1 MIIAGIDEAGYGPL
15 LGPLVVSA
23 SAFGVDEPL
32 STAEPLAS
40 APCLWR
46 RLKPAVVA
54 KGPSRDGRLVI
65 ADSKLVTHM
74 AGGLALLEQA
84 VLSMLRVS
92 GEAVS
97 LDGLQPQALL
107 ARLGSPVTLHE
118 HLWYAHDAAA
128 ALPRFCSTEA
138 PTLAGNLLQSVMRA
152 TQTQLVFLA
161 SRVVAEGEYNRM
173 VQATNNKAS
182 VLVSL
187 TLGHLDALVRRF
199 AGQGLLVVI
208 DKQGGRGHY
217 LNLLMAAF
225 PQAQVR
231 VLEESAACSG
241 YLLTLPT
248 GRAAVYFQEKSEKH
262 CLATALAS
270 MVCKYLRELFMHAF
284 NRWWQAHRPEV
295 KPTAGYYQDA
305 MRWLGEM
312 QPTIAS
318 LGIDRSMLV
327 RCR

>member
-23 SAFGVDEPL
+23 SAFAVAEQL
-32 STAEPLAS
+32 NASEPLAS

-65 ADSKLVTHM
+65 ADSKAVTHL

-84 VLSMLRVS
+84 VLSMLLVG
-92 GEAVS
+92 GEATP
-97 LDGLQPQALL
+97 LEGLQPQALL
-107 ARLGSPVTLHE
+107 SRLGSAATLHE
-118 HLWYAHDAAA
+118 HVWYEHDVGT
-128 ALPRFCSTEA
+128 LPRFCSAEA

-152 TQTQLVFLA
+152 TQTQLAFLA
-161 SRVVAEGEYNRM
+161 SRVVGEGEYNRM

-187 TLGHLDALVRRF
+187 TLGHLDVLMQRF
-199 AGQGLLVVI
+199 APQGLLVVI

-217 LNLLMAAF
+217 LHLLMQAF
-225 PQAQVR
+225 GQAQVR

-284 NRWWQAHRPEV
+284 NRWWQVHRPEV

-305 MRWLGEM
+305 IRWLTEM
-312 QPTIAS
+312 EPTIAS
-318 LGIDRSMLV
+318 LGIDRGMLV